1 MGKLRQIA
9 FYGKGGIGKS
19 TTSQNTLAAL
29 VELGQKILIVGCDP
43 KADSTRLIL
52 NSKAQNTVLSL
63 AAEAG
68 SVEDLELEDVLKI
81 GFKNIKCVESGGPE
95 PGVGCAG
102 RGVITSINFL
112 EENGAYDDVDYVSYD
127 VLGDVVCGG
136 FAMPIR
142 ENKAQEIY
150 IVMSGEMMAL
160 YAANNI
166 AKGILKYANTG
177 GVRLGGLIC
186 NERQTDKELELS
198 EALAGKLNS
207 KLIHFVPRDNIV
219 QHAELRRQTV
229 IEYAPDSKQANEY
242 RQLASKIH
250 NNSGQG
256 TIPTPITMEELEDM
270 LLEFGIMKTE
280 EQQLAE
286 LAAKEAAKL
295 AAAGA
300 A

>member
-1 MGKLRQIA
+1 MAKLRQIA

-29 VELGQKILIVGCDP
+29 AEMGQKILIVGCDP

-52 NSKAQNTVLSL
+52 HAKAQNSILSL
-63 AAEAG
+63 AAEKG
-68 SVEDLELEDVLKI
+68 TVEDIELEEVMKYGYQRI
-81 GFKNIKCVESGGPE
+81 RCVESGGPE

-102 RGVITSINFL
+102 RGVITAINFL
-112 EENGAYDDVDYVSYD
+112 EENGAYENLDYVSYD

-150 IVMSGEMMAL
+150 IVMSGEMMAM

-166 AKGILKYANTG
+166 SKGILKYANSG

-186 NERQTDKELELS
+186 NERQTDLEYELA
-198 EALAGKLNS
+198 EALAKKLNTQ
-207 KLIHFVPRDNIV
+207 LIHFVPRDNIV
-219 QHAELRRQTV
+219 QHAELRKQTV
-229 IEYAPDSKQANEY
+229 IQYAPDSKQAGEY
-242 RQLASKIH
+242 RALAQKIH
-250 NNSGQG
+250 DNAGKG
-256 TIPTPITMEELEDM
+256 TIPTPITMEELEQM
-270 LLEFGIMKTE
+270 LLDFGIMKTD
-280 EQQLAE
+280 EQALAE

-295 AAAGA
+295 AVAAV
-300 A
+300 